1 MKKICRLVSKVLG
14 ISMLFSILCV
24 PALAVETPLKNE
36 EIKVVN
42 LETGDILDV
51 SDYSVEV
58 TEQEDDTIVKT
69 VTADI
74 SLSKPET
81 RSSVTD
87 AGVTVRITCITS
99 ATNSGSNKRITK
111 FDAKYELLDPEF
123 TISSRHVKVGNY
135 GAQQVQQGTVS
146 NYIYDYYPT
155 TNTFSKSYSNMPW
168 VGSVGA
174 PAFVGGYAE
183 CQISR
188 GGSSWSLQCRDF
200 VIENGLF

>member
-1 MKKICRLVSKVLG
+1 MKKVSKLVS
-14 ISMLFSILCV
+14 SMLVIAILISALSV
-24 PALAVETPLKNE
+24 PAIAAEIPSANE

-51 SDYSVEV
+51 DGYSVEIK
-58 TEQEDDTIVKT
+58 EQGNNSVIKT

-74 SLSKPET
+74 SLKTPKT

-87 AGVTVRITCITS
+87 TGVTVRITCTTS
-99 ATNSGSNKRITK
+99 ATQSGNNWRITR
-111 FDAKYELLDPEF
+111 FDARYELLDPAF
-123 TISSRHVKVGNY
+123 SISNRHIKVANY
-135 GAQQVQQGTVS
+135 GTEQVQQNTVN

-155 TNTFSKSYSNMPW
+155 ANTFSKSYSNMPW
-168 VGSVGA
+168 IGSIGA
-174 PAFVGGYAE
+174 PAYIGGYAE

-200 VIENGLF
+200 VIENSLL